1 MIEGYLLVEE
11 TYSHFKQRGRNMDKS
26 LEVEVKTTE
35 KSKAFARNNI

>member
-11 TYSHFKQRGRNMDKS
+11 THPHFKQRGRKIDKY

-35 KSKAFARNNI
+35 KSKDYC